1 MAVTKIKPIRGTV
14 NKAIAYIIDPKKTD
28 DELLISSF
36 GCAASESAAKE
47 FEWTR
52 NLAVQQGAQIPKVI
66 ARHLIQSFD
75 VGEVSPEV
83 AHEIGKQF
91 ADEWLKGKYEY
102 IIATHIDKGHCHNH
116 IIFNAVNFVDYH
128 SYRSNKRTYRE
139 LRLLS
144 DEICKE
150 HGLSVIPPSQSK
162 GMDYKEYTE
171 AKEGTSWKQKLKQ
184 TIDRLVITAKD
195 YDEFLKL
202 MQEAGYE
209 IKTGKYVSFRAEG
222 QERFTRAKTI
232 GENYTE
238 ERIKERIAGRNPRKR
253 RMQIERKGISL
264 IIDIQN
270 SIKAQES
277 KGYEHWAKI
286 NNLKEAA
293 KTLNYL
299 TENNLL
305 QYADLEAKAEDIHS
319 SYDRTGK
326 ELKGVEARLREIQP
340 LIKNIGNYQRLKPV
354 YEAYQKAKDKT
365 AFRAKHEAELVIF
378 EAAKSTLLA
387 VQGDGKLPSLKALQ
401 AEQERLT
408 EEQQRLYDERAKL
421 KKEVKQIDT
430 IKANVD
436 SYLSPTTFKDRENKR
451 NSELE

>member
-1 MAVTKIKPIRGTV
+1 M
-14 NKAIAYIIDPKKTD
+14 
-28 DELLISSF
+28 
-36 GCAASESAAKE
+36 
-47 FEWTR
+47 
-52 NLAVQQGAQIPKVI
+52 
-66 ARHLIQSFD
+66 
-75 VGEVSPEV
+75 
-83 AHEIGKQF
+83 
-91 ADEWLKGKYEY
+91 
-102 IIATHIDKGHCHNH
+102 
-116 IIFNAVNFVDYH
+116 
-128 SYRSNKRTYRE
+128 
-139 LRLLS
+139 
-144 DEICKE
+144 
-150 HGLSVIPPSQSK
+150 
-162 GMDYKEYTE
+162 
-171 AKEGTSWKQKLKQ
+171 QK
-184 TIDRLVITAKD
+184 
-195 YDEFLKL
+195 
-202 MQEAGYE
+202 AGYE
-209 IKTGKYVSFRAEG
+209 IKTGKYISFRVEG

-253 RMQIERKGISL
+253 RLQTERKGISL

-305 QYADLEAKAEDIHS
+305 QYADLEAKTEDIHN

-326 ELKGVEARLREIQP
+326 ELKGVESRLREIQP

-387 VQGDGKLPSLKALQ
+387 VQGDGQLPSLKALQ

-408 EEQQRLYDERAKL
+408 AEQQRLYDERAKL
-421 KKEVKQIDT
+421 KKEAKQIDT

-436 SYLSPTTFKDRENKR
+436 SILGIKGEERAPQRTSQRE
-451 NSELE
+451 

>member
-1 MAVTKIKPIRGTV
+1 
-14 NKAIAYIIDPKKTD
+14 
-28 DELLISSF
+28 
-36 GCAASESAAKE
+36 
-47 FEWTR
+47 
-52 NLAVQQGAQIPKVI
+52 
-66 ARHLIQSFD
+66 
-75 VGEVSPEV
+75 
-83 AHEIGKQF
+83 
-91 ADEWLKGKYEY
+91 
-102 IIATHIDKGHCHNH
+102 
-116 IIFNAVNFVDYH
+116 
-128 SYRSNKRTYRE
+128 
-139 LRLLS
+139 
-144 DEICKE
+144 
-150 HGLSVIPPSQSK
+150 
-162 GMDYKEYTE
+162 MDYKEYTE
-171 AKEGTSWKQKLKQ
+171 AKRGTSWKQKLKQ
-184 TIDRLVITAKD
+184 TIDRCIITAKD
-195 YDEFLKL
+195 YNDFLRL

-209 IKTGKYVSFRAEG
+209 IKTGKYISFRAEG

-232 GENYTE
+232 GDNYTE
-238 ERIKERIAGRNPRKR
+238 ERIKERIARRNPRKR
-253 RMQIERKGISL
+253 RMQTERKGISL

-286 NNLKEAA
+286 HNLQEAA
-293 KTLNYL
+293 RTINYL
-299 TENNLL
+299 TENGLL
-305 QYADLEAKAEDIHS
+305 RYADLDAKAEDIHS

-421 KKEVKQIDT
+421 KKEAKQIDT

-436 SYLSPTTFKDRENKR
+436 SYLSPTASRDRENKR
-451 NSELE
+451 NNELE

>member
-28 DELLISSF
+28 DELLVSSF
-36 GCAASESAAKE
+36 GCAAGESAAKE

-52 NLAVQQGAQIPKVI
+52 NLAEQQGAQIPKVI

-102 IIATHIDKGHCHNH
+102 VIATHIDKGHCHNH

-171 AKEGTSWKQKLKQ
+171 AKKGTSWKQKLKK

-195 YDEFLKL
+195 YNEFLKL

-209 IKTGKYVSFRAEG
+209 IKTGKYISFRAEG

-238 ERIKERIAGRNPRKR
+238 ERIKERIQGRNPRKR
-253 RMQIERKGISL
+253 RMQTEHKGISL

-277 KGYEHWAKI
+277 KGSEHWAKL

-299 TENNLL
+299 SENNLL
-305 QYADLEAKAEDIHS
+305 QYSDLEAKVEDIHS
-319 SYDRTGK
+319 SYERTGE
-326 ELKGVEARLREIQP
+326 ELKRVEARLREVQP
-340 LIKNIGNYQRLKPV
+340 LVKNIGNYQRLKPV
-354 YEAYQKAKDKT
+354 YEAFQKVQDKT

-387 VQGDGKLPSLKALQ
+387 IQGDGKLPSLKSLQ

-408 EEQQRLYDERAKL
+408 EEQQRLYDERTKL
-421 KKEVKQIDT
+421 KKQGKQIDT

-436 SYLSPTTFKDRENKR
+436 SYLSPTATKDRENKR
-451 NSELE
+451 SSELE